1 MRTLGSSITK
11 WLYNENDKCEGIRKN
26 MAEKFANQ
34 QRIHAFIPETWN
46 YYFEEKHKQMIPK
59 EEALDIYK
67 KLQRDMDERYR
78 IDIEKMLLYGQ
89 ALLNTSYI
97 LKILYSVMPIEQNR
111 FLEMTGLYEY
121 TEYMNEEFEQHVL
134 RETIEPIYMLLMDW
148 KKAIDNQ
155 QNNETEY
162 FSYYNAAEAICRNMS
177 AMWGYCVNVFD
188 MMQAFIKEAGG
199 IVYEADGGN
208 RFAKIDSAEKFIDD
222 MKGTAISIYTNVEG
236 MMEQDK
242 ILNIIEGHQ
251 VQGTCADDSPMN
263 DNRSNSITISVLLV
277 VGLVILLAV
286 SLFLFPRLFIPII
299 VTAVVLEV
307 VNNIIPQKK

>member
-11 WLYNENDKCEGIRKN
+11 WLYNENDKCDGIRNN

-34 QRIHAFIPETWN
+34 QKIHAFIPETWN

-67 KLQRDMDERYR
+67 KLQKDMDERYR

-89 ALLNTSYI
+89 ALLNASYI

-121 TEYMNEEFEQHVL
+121 TEYMNEEFEPHVL
-134 RETIEPIYMLLMDW
+134 RETIEPIFMLLMDW
-148 KKAIDNQ
+148 KKTLDRQ
-155 QNNETEY
+155 ECNETEY
-162 FSYYNAAEAICRNMS
+162 FSYYNYTEAVCKNMC
-177 AMWGYCVNVFD
+177 AMWAYCVNVFD
-188 MMQAFIKEAGG
+188 MMEAFIKEAGG

-208 RFAKIDSAEKFIDD
+208 QFAKIDDARQFIDD
-222 MKGTAISIYTNVEG
+222 MKGAAISIYTDAEG
-236 MMEQDK
+236 MMEKDK
-242 ILNIIEGHQ
+242 ILDIMERHQ

-263 DNRSNSITISVLLV
+263 ENRSNAITFSVILL

-286 SLFLFPRLFIPII
+286 SLFFFPRLFIPII
-299 VTAVVLEV
+299 VIAVVLEV
-307 VNNIIPQKK
+307 VNNVIPQKK